1 MKSQDDTIA
10 AIITPIGEGGISVL
24 RLSGSR
30 AIEIAGLGFHGK
42 QPLAVAESHT
52 VHYGTYKNSEG
63 ELLDEVLATVFKNP
77 HSYTGEDTVEI
88 SCHGS
93 ILVTQK
99 ILESLIQFG
108 ARMAEP
114 GEFTKRAFLNGKMDL
129 TQAEAVADLI
139 KTSSDQSHKASL
151 LQLKGST
158 SKAIHSIK
166 DKLLNICSLV
176 ELELDF
182 SEEGLQFIERKEIE
196 NRIQSAIDEINSLIS
211 SYNQGRVIRD
221 GVKVVIYGKPN
232 VGKSSLMNA
241 LLDQERAIV
250 THISGTTR
258 DTIEE
263 SIHINGILYRLV
275 DTAGIRDTDDI
286 IEQEGINR
294 TRLEIQE
301 ADVIIHL
308 LDASTI
314 NLNEFNNEQESLIK
328 LTGKD
333 KQLLIVL
340 NKIDLVPG
348 GIDHLLTESVAS
360 NSYQVPIGIS
370 AKKRIGLDL
379 LKNTLHSLTVNNEL
393 ATQEGT
399 VTITNLRHK
408 DLLVTTCTAL
418 LNSLQ
423 SVRDSM
429 SGEFIASDVRTA
441 LNSLGEITGEVTTDD
456 ILNNIFAN
464 FCIGK

>member
-24 RLSGSR
+24 RLSGDR
-30 AIEIAGLGFHGK
+30 AIEIAEMGFRGK
-42 QPLAVAESHT
+42 QPLSAASHT
-52 VHYGTYKNSEG
+52 VHFGTYTDATG
-63 ELLDEVLATVFKNP
+63 ELLDEVLATVFKTP
-77 HSYTGEDTVEI
+77 HSYTGEDTVEL

-93 ILVTQK
+93 ILVTK
-99 ILESLIQFG
+99 RILESLIQFG

-139 KTSSDQSHKASL
+139 RTSSDQSHKASL

-158 SKAIHSIK
+158 SKAVNSIRA
-166 DKLLNICSLV
+166 KLLNICSLV

-182 SEEGLQFIERKEIE
+182 SEEGLEFIERTQIE
-196 NRIQSAIDEINSLIS
+196 KRITSVIDEIYALVG
-211 SYNQGRVIRD
+211 SYDQGRVIRD

-275 DTAGIRDTDDI
+275 DTAGIRDTEDI

-294 TRLEIQE
+294 AKAEIQE

-308 LDASTI
+308 LDASALEKKGYT
-314 NLNEFNNEQESLIK
+314 EERESL
-328 LTGKD
+328 
-333 KQLLIVL
+333 L
-340 NKIDLVPG
+340 NFVGSEK
-348 GIDHLLTESVAS
+348 HLLTVFNKVDLITVKGIERGVETT
-360 NSYQVPIGIS
+360 QPPIPIS
-370 AKKRIGLDL
+370 AKNRTGLDE
-379 LKNTLHSLTVNNEL
+379 LKNTLHSITVKTELTNF
-393 ATQEGT
+393 EGT

-408 DLLVTTCTAL
+408 DLLVNTNKAL
-418 LNSLQ
+418 ANSLE
-423 SVRDSM
+423 SVKNRM
-429 SGEFIASDVRTA
+429 SGEFIASDVRAA
-441 LNSLGEITGEVTTDD
+441 LNCLGEITGEVTTDD